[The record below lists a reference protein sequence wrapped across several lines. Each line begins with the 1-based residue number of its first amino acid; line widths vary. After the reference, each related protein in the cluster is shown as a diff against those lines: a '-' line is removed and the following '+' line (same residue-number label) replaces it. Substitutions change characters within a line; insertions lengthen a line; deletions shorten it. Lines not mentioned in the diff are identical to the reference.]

1 MTGMEIDTGTLH
13 ELASDIW
20 SSMLGIPLETG
31 SPGIGSLGTERAL
44 TGCVQITGGWAGAVT
59 VRCSTASA
67 GRFAAVMF
75 GCDPETLADE
85 EVRDA
90 LGELTNMLAGS
101 VKGLVPD
108 ECQLGIPAVAD
119 GLDYMLFVPKGK
131 VLTNCDLTHEGQ
143 PLEIVVYELA

>member
-1 MTGMEIDTGTLH
+1 MEIDTATLN
-13 ELASDIW
+13 ELTLDIW
-20 SSMLGIPLETG
+20 SSMLGISLEPG
-31 SPGIGSLGTERAL
+31 SPGVASLGPETRAL

-59 VRCSTASA
+59 IRCATISA
-67 GRFAAVMF
+67 ARFAAVMF
-75 GCDPETLADE
+75 GCDPEALSDE

-101 VKGLVPD
+101 VKGMVPD

-131 VLTNCDLTHEGQ
+131 VLTNCDLNNAGE
-143 PLEIVVYELA
+143 PVEVVVYELA

>member
-1 MTGMEIDTGTLH
+1 MSMEIDSGTLSA
-13 ELASDIW
+13 LAADIW
-20 SSMLGIPLETG
+20 SSMLSIDLQ
-31 SPGIGSLGTERAL
+31 PGDGEVVELSGTRTL

-59 VRCSTASA
+59 IRCATATA
-67 GRFAAVMF
+67 QRFAAVMF
-75 GCDPETLADE
+75 GCEPDGLSDE

-101 VKGLVPD
+101 VKGMVPE

-131 VLTNCDLTHEGQ
+131 VLTKSDLNYGSDAVEV
-143 PLEIVVYELA
+143 LVYELA

>member
-1 MTGMEIDTGTLH
+1 MSMEIDAGTLSA
-13 ELASDIW
+13 LATDIW
-20 SSMLGIPLETG
+20 TSMLGIELQPG
-31 SPGIGSLGTERAL
+31 SGTVGELSGARTL

-59 VRCSTASA
+59 IRCATAA
-67 GRFAAVMF
+67 AARFAAVMF
-75 GCDPETLADE
+75 GCDADSLSDE

-101 VKGLVPD
+101 VKGMVPD

-131 VLTNCDLTHEGQ
+131 VLTKSELAHENDVVEV
-143 PLEIVVYELA
+143 LVYELA

>member
-1 MTGMEIDTGTLH
+1 MSMEIDAGTLS
-13 ELASDIW
+13 ELATDIW
-20 SSMLGIPLETG
+20 SSMLGIELQLG
-31 SPGIGSLGTERAL
+31 SGLVAQLGVERTL

-59 VRCSTASA
+59 IRCTTAA
-67 GRFAAVMF
+67 AARFAAVMF
-75 GCDPETLADE
+75 GCEPESLSDE

-101 VKGLVPD
+101 VKGMVPE

-131 VLTNCDLTHEGQ
+131 VLTNAELDHLQDPIEV
-143 PLEIVVYELA
+143 VVYELA

>member
-1 MTGMEIDTGTLH
+1 MNMEIGPGTLSA
-13 ELASDIW
+13 LTTDIW
-20 SSMLGIPLETG
+20 SSMLGIDLAPG
-31 SPGIGSLGTERAL
+31 SGVVGELGGERTL

-59 VRCSTASA
+59 IRRATALA
-67 GRFAAVMF
+67 ARFAAVMF
-75 GCDPETLADE
+75 GCEADTLSDE

-101 VKGLVPD
+101 VKGMVPE

-131 VLTNCDLTHEGQ
+131 VLTRSE
-143 PLEIVVYELA
+143 LEYQSDAVEVLV

>member
-1 MTGMEIDTGTLH
+1 MSMEIDAVTLSS
-13 ELASDIW
+13 LATDIW
-20 SSMLGIPLETG
+20 SSMLGIDLQPG
-31 SPGIGSLGTERAL
+31 SADVAELSGERTL

-59 VRCSTASA
+59 IRCATAA
-67 GRFAAVMF
+67 AARFAAVMF
-75 GCDPETLADE
+75 GCEPETLSDE

-101 VKGLVPD
+101 VKGMFPE

-131 VLTNCDLTHEGQ
+131 VLTKADLDHEHDAVEV
-143 PLEIVVYELA
+143 LVYELA